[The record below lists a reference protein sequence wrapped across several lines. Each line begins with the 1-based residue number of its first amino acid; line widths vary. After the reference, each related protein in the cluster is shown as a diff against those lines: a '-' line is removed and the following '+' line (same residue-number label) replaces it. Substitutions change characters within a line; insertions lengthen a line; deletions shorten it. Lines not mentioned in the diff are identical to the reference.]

1 MGNGAYRIVP
11 PIFLFGVKDGEKV
24 RKQKLYG
31 RRTRSPKPKQIIR
44 ESGATVEGIFSGTR
58 SRFGFVSVEGME
70 EDIFIPAGKT
80 CGAIDGDRVRV
91 RYRRSG
97 GLTYERGTQRYEGTV
112 LAVTEITRRSL
123 IGTYLAANRFVGGRR
138 AGSRPYLVVPDDPRL
153 SFEVPVPPHPDA
165 HDGDKVEIRL
175 IGRQRL
181 EGEVVRIFGP
191 ASSRE
196 ANYGAIL
203 ASAGIQPEF
212 EPEAER
218 EAERLA
224 ARPLS
229 CDGRVS
235 YEGEL
240 IFTIDGAGAKDLDD
254 AVSLRRLAGG
264 KWLLGVHIADVSEYV
279 QPKTPLD
286 RAAMARGT
294 SVYFT
299 DRVVPMLPPALSN
312 GACSLNAGEPRYALS
327 ARMTLD
333 ERGNILSTRVEKS
346 VICSRVRGVYDEVNA
361 LLSDREGS
369 EHLEKYREVL
379 PSLLLMQELYAVLAK
394 KSEARGALSL
404 EHPEAEI
411 LLGEDGLVS
420 EIVRRERGIAERMI
434 EQFMLTANEGV
445 ARLLHERGIPCVY
458 RIHEDPPHEKLC
470 EFALYARNLGFDTR
484 PITEG
489 SPSAGDFAALL
500 CQAREQGLAEAISYP
515 LLRALSKARYSEY
528 PRRHFGLGLDLYCH
542 FTSPIRRLSDLATH
556 RILKAVLLAN
566 EPRKKYEGYARRAA
580 AAASEAELRALDAER
595 RIEAMYKA
603 LYLSRFLGE
612 EFPARISSVTGWG
625 IFAELENTC
634 EGLIPIASLPGLFI
648 YDERSLSLSC
658 GRRSYRLGDQITVRV
673 EDVDAMQGKVTFALV
688 EE

>member
-1 MGNGAYRIVP
+1 M
-11 PIFLFGVKDGEKV
+11 
-24 RKQKLYG
+24 RKQRLYG
-31 RRTRSPKPKQIIR
+31 RRTRRPAPKQIIR
-44 ESGATVEGIFSGTR
+44 ESGATVEGVFSGTR

-80 CGAIDGDRVRV
+80 GGAIDGDRVRV

-97 GLTYERGTQRYEGTV
+97 GVTYERGAERYEGTV
-112 LAVTEITRRSL
+112 LAVTELGRRTL
-123 IGTYLAANRFVGGRR
+123 IGTYLAASRFVGGRR
-138 AGSRPYLVVPDDPRL
+138 GGGRSYLVVPDDPRL

-165 HDGDKVEIRL
+165 HDGDKVEVRL
-175 IGRQRL
+175 IGRQRM

-196 ANYGAIL
+196 ANYEAIL
-203 ASAGIQPEF
+203 ASAGIEPDF

-224 ARPLS
+224 ALPLS

-235 YEGEL
+235 YEKEVIL
-240 IFTIDGAGAKDLDD
+240 TIDGAGAKDLDD

-264 KWLLGVHIADVSEYV
+264 RWLLGVHIADVSEYV

-312 GACSLNAGEPRYALS
+312 GACSLSAGEPKYALS
-327 ARMTLD
+327 AHMTID
-333 ERGNILSTRVEKS
+333 GAGNILSTRVEKS
-346 VICSRVRGVYDEVNA
+346 VICSRVRGVYEEVNE
-361 LLSDREGS
+361 LFSNPEGS
-369 EHLEKYREVL
+369 EYREKYRAVL
-379 PSLLLMQELYAVLAK
+379 PTLLRMRELYLILAK
-394 KSEARGALSL
+394 RSEARGALAL

-411 LLGEDGLVS
+411 LLGEDGLVR
-420 EIVRRERGIAERMI
+420 EIVRRERGDAERMI
-434 EQFMLTANEGV
+434 EQFMLAANEGV
-445 ARLLHERGIPCVY
+445 ATLLHERGVPCVY
-458 RIHEDPPHEKLC
+458 RIHEDPPREKLA

-484 PITEG
+484 AITERAPG
-489 SPSAGDFAALL
+489 AGDFAALL
-500 CQAREQGLAEAISYP
+500 AEAREAGLAEAISYP

-528 PRRHFGLGLDLYCH
+528 PHKHFGLGLGLYCH

-556 RILKAVLLAN
+556 RILKAVLLGD
-566 EPRKKYEGYARRAA
+566 EPAKRYEGYARRAA
-580 AAASEAELRALDAER
+580 AAATEAELRALDAER

-625 IFAELENTC
+625 IFAELPNTC

-648 YDERSLSLSC
+648 YDEKSLSLSC
-658 GRRSYRLGDQITVRV
+658 GRRSYRLGDEITVRI
-673 EDVDAMQGKVTFALV
+673 EDVDVMQGKVTFALAQ
-688 EE
+688 EREDDLK